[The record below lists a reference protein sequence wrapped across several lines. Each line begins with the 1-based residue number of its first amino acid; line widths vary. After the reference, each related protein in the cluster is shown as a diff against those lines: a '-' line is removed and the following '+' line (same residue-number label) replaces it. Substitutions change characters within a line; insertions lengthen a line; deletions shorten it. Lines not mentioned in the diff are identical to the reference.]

1 MESLTREAEF
11 EQLLEIA
18 GGLYREGS
26 FTVVLKT
33 VRGNFY
39 HAVTPIDPLDFSGED
54 AMVREMEQHD
64 DTRVKRIVCL
74 NSPTCV
80 GVVSGNLRHKLRSLN
95 ERNMEAEILLQGPKP
110 DTYGY
115 RPFAYIFPPAEQI
128 RKEENL

>member
-1 MESLTREAEF
+1 
-11 EQLLEIA
+11 
-18 GGLYREGS
+18 
-26 FTVVLKT
+26 
-33 VRGNFY
+33 
-39 HAVTPIDPLDFSGED
+39 
-54 AMVREMEQHD
+54 MVREMEQLD

-74 NSPTCV
+74 QSPTCV

-95 ERNMEAEILLQGPKP
+95 EGNMEAEILLQGKEP

>member
-1 MESLTREAEF
+1 MQTREADF
-11 EQLLEIA
+11 EQLLEMA
-18 GGLYREGS
+18 EKLYREGS

-33 VRGNFY
+33 TKGNLY

-54 AMVREMEQHD
+54 AMVGEMEQLD

-74 NSPTCV
+74 QSPTCV

-95 ERNMEAEILLQGPKP
+95 EGNMEAEILLQGKEPG
-110 DTYGY
+110 TYGY